1 MENSVNLSPLKNLRA
16 DVPAAVVVALVAMP
30 LCLGVALASGAP
42 LISGLIAGVMGGL
55 LVPLFSR
62 SHLAVSGPTPAI
74 VATVLVAMQVLPS
87 FSAFLLAVV
96 IAGGIQIVLG
106 IVRAGVVAYF
116 FPSAIIQGILSAIG
130 IIIILKQFPYAI
142 GFDLGEFGSQDFIS
156 AHGENTFSGVIAALA
171 HLEWGALL
179 ISVLTLSILIT
190 WDKVAVLR
198 KQTWLSGPL
207 MAVVFGTLLNAL
219 LLYAVPDLAVSGH
232 NLVNL
237 PIIHSFADL
246 RGMLQMP
253 DWGMIG
259 SKTVWVTAVALT
271 FIASLESLLS
281 IEAADKLD
289 IFKRRTPLDRELLG
303 QGIANVASGL
313 IGGLPVAA
321 VIVRSTANVAAGAR
335 TKASAFLHGLFLL
348 FAVLFLATLMNRI
361 PLAALASILI
371 FVGFKLAH
379 PSIFKRMFRLDKS
392 QYLPFVITIV
402 AILFSSLITGV
413 VVGLLAGVFFV
424 LKANYHSAIEIGR
437 EGFAYKIALH
447 REVTFVNK
455 ARLSH
460 ILERLP
466 KGAEVILD
474 GEHVGFIDHDVL
486 EVIRDF
492 ERSAP
497 LRGIRLREQGFDT
510 PVLMAPV

>member
-1 MENSVNLSPLKNLRA
+1 MENNVNLSPLKNLRA

-74 VATVLVAMQVLPS
+74 VATVLVAMQALPS

-96 IAGGIQIVLG
+96 IAGVIQIVLG
-106 IVRAGVVAYF
+106 VIRAGVVAYF
-116 FPSAIIQGILSAIG
+116 FPSAVIQGILSAIV

-171 HLEWGALL
+171 HLQWGALL
-179 ISVLTLSILIT
+179 ISLLTLSILIT

-219 LLYAVPDLAVSGH
+219 LLYTVPDLAVSGH

-289 IFKRRTPLDRELLG
+289 AFKRRTPLDRELLG

-348 FAVLFLATLMNRI
+348 FAVLFLATLMNQI

-379 PSIFKRMFRLDKS
+379 PGIFKRMFRLDKS
-392 QYLPFVITIV
+392 QYLPFIITIV
-402 AILFSSLITGV
+402 AILLSSLITGV

-437 EGFAYKIALH
+437 EGSAYKIALN

-466 KGAEVILD
+466 KGAEIILD

-497 LRGIRLREQGFDT
+497 LRGIRLREQGFDA
-510 PVLMAPV
+510 PVLKAPV

>member
-1 MENSVNLSPLKNLRA
+1 MGNNANLSPLKNLRA

-42 LISGLIAGVMGGL
+42 LISGLIAGVVGGL

-116 FPSAIIQGILSAIG
+116 FPSAVIQGILSAIG

-142 GFDLGEFGSQDFIS
+142 GFDLGEFGGQDFIS

-219 LLYAVPDLAVSGH
+219 LLYAVPELAVSDQ

-259 SKTVWVTAVALT
+259 SKSVWVTAVALT

-289 IFKRRTPLDRELLG
+289 TFKRRTPLDRELLG
-303 QGIANVASGL
+303 QGIANIASGL

-402 AILFSSLITGV
+402 AILLSSLITGV

-437 EGFAYKIALH
+437 EGSAYKIALN

-466 KGAEVILD
+466 KGAEIILD

-510 PVLMAPV
+510 PVLRAPV

>member
-30 LCLGVALASGAP
+30 LCLGVALASGTP
-42 LISGLIAGVMGGL
+42 LIAGLIAGIVGGV

-62 SHLAVSGPTPAI
+62 SQLAVSGPTPAI
-74 VATVLVAMQVLPS
+74 VATVLVAMQTLPS

-96 IAGGIQIVLG
+96 IAGVIQIVLG
-106 IVRAGVVAYF
+106 VIRAGVVAYF
-116 FPSAIIQGILSAIG
+116 FPSAVIQGILSAIG
-130 IIIILKQFPYAI
+130 IILILKQFPYAI
-142 GFDLGEFGSQDFIS
+142 GFDLGEFGSQDFIG
-156 AHGENTFSGVIAALA
+156 AHGENTFTAAVAALA

-179 ISVLTLSILIT
+179 VSVLALSILIT
-190 WDKVAVLR
+190 WDKVALLR

-207 MAVVFGTLLNAL
+207 MAVIFGTLLNTL
-219 LLYAVPDLAVSGH
+219 LLHTVPSLAVNGP
-232 NLVNL
+232 NLVSL
-237 PIIHSFADL
+237 PIIRSFADF
-246 RGMLQMP
+246 RDMLHMP

-259 SKTVWVTAVALT
+259 SKTVWVTAIALT

-289 IFKRRTPLDRELLG
+289 VFKRRTPLDRELLG
-303 QGIANVASGL
+303 QGIANVTSGL

-335 TKASAFLHGLFLL
+335 TKASAFLHGVFLL
-348 FAVLFLATLMNRI
+348 LAVLFLATLMNQI

-392 QYLPFVITIV
+392 QYLPFIITIV
-402 AILFSSLITGV
+402 AILFTSLIIGV

-437 EGFAYKIALH
+437 EGSAYKIALN

-466 KGAEVILD
+466 KGAEIILD

-510 PVLMAPV
+510 PVLRAPV

>member
-1 MENSVNLSPLKNLRA
+1 MENSVNLSPFKNLRA

-30 LCLGVALASGAP
+30 LCLGVALASGTP
-42 LISGLIAGVMGGL
+42 LIAGLIAGIMGGV

-62 SHLAVSGPTPAI
+62 SQLVVSGPTPAI
-74 VATVLVAMQVLPS
+74 VATVLVAMQTLPS

-96 IAGGIQIVLG
+96 IAGVIQIVLG
-106 IVRAGVVAYF
+106 VIRAGVVAYF
-116 FPSAIIQGILSAIG
+116 FPSAVIQGILSAIG
-130 IIIILKQFPYAI
+130 IILILKQFPYAI

-156 AHGENTFSGVIAALA
+156 AHGENTFTAVIAALA

-179 ISVLTLSILIT
+179 VSVLALSILIT
-190 WDKVAVLR
+190 WDKVALLR

-207 MAVVFGTLLNAL
+207 MAVIFGTLLNTL
-219 LLYAVPDLAVSGH
+219 LLHAVPSLAVSGP
-232 NLVNL
+232 NLVSL
-237 PIIHSFADL
+237 PIVRSFADL
-246 RGMLQMP
+246 RGMLQTP

-259 SKTVWVTAVALT
+259 SKTVWVTAIALT

-281 IEAADKLD
+281 VEAADKLD
-289 IFKRRTPLDRELLG
+289 AFKRRTPLDRELLS
-303 QGIANVASGL
+303 QGIANIASGL

-348 FAVLFLATLMNRI
+348 LAVLFLATLMNQI
-361 PLAALASILI
+361 PLAALAAILI

-379 PSIFKRMFRLDKS
+379 PSIFNRMFRLDKS
-392 QYLPFVITIV
+392 QYLPFIITIV
-402 AILFSSLITGV
+402 AILFTSLIIGV
-413 VVGLLAGVFFV
+413 VVGLLTGVFFV

-437 EGFAYKIALH
+437 EGSAYKIALN

-466 KGAEVILD
+466 KGAEIILD

-510 PVLMAPV
+510 PVLRAPV

>member
-1 MENSVNLSPLKNLRA
+1 MENSVNLSPFKNLRA

-30 LCLGVALASGAP
+30 LCLGVALASGTP
-42 LISGLIAGVMGGL
+42 LIAGLIAGIMGGV

-62 SHLAVSGPTPAI
+62 SQLVVSGPTPAI
-74 VATVLVAMQVLPS
+74 VATVLVAMQTLPS

-96 IAGGIQIVLG
+96 IAGVIQIVLG
-106 IVRAGVVAYF
+106 VIRAGVVAYF
-116 FPSAIIQGILSAIG
+116 FPSAVIQGILSAIG
-130 IIIILKQFPYAI
+130 IILILKQFPYAI

-156 AHGENTFSGVIAALA
+156 AHGENTFTAVIAALA

-179 ISVLTLSILIT
+179 VSVLALSILIT
-190 WDKVAVLR
+190 WDKVALLR

-207 MAVVFGTLLNAL
+207 MAVIFGTLLNTL
-219 LLYAVPDLAVSGH
+219 LLHAVPSLAVSGP
-232 NLVNL
+232 NLVSL
-237 PIIHSFADL
+237 PIVRSFADL
-246 RGMLQMP
+246 RGMLQTP

-259 SKTVWVTAVALT
+259 SKTVWVTAIALT

-281 IEAADKLD
+281 VEAADKLD
-289 IFKRRTPLDRELLG
+289 AFKRRTPLDRELLS
-303 QGIANVASGL
+303 QGIANIASGL

-348 FAVLFLATLMNRI
+348 LAVLFLATLMNQI
-361 PLAALASILI
+361 PLAALAAILI

-379 PSIFKRMFRLDKS
+379 PSIFNRMFRLDKS
-392 QYLPFVITIV
+392 QYLPFIITIV
-402 AILFSSLITGV
+402 AILFTSLIIGV
-413 VVGLLAGVFFV
+413 VVGLLTGVFFV

-437 EGFAYKIALH
+437 EGSAYKIALN

-466 KGAEVILD
+466 KGAEIILD

-492 ERSAP
+492 ERSA
-497 LRGIRLREQGFDT
+497 
-510 PVLMAPV
+510 

>member
-1 MENSVNLSPLKNLRA
+1 MENSVNLSPFKNLRA

-30 LCLGVALASGAP
+30 LCLGVALASGTP
-42 LISGLIAGVMGGL
+42 LIAGLIAGIMGGV

-62 SHLAVSGPTPAI
+62 SQLAVSGPTPAI
-74 VATVLVAMQVLPS
+74 VATVLVAMQTLPS

-96 IAGGIQIVLG
+96 IAGVIQIVLG
-106 IVRAGVVAYF
+106 VIRAGVVAYF
-116 FPSAIIQGILSAIG
+116 FPSAVIQGILSAIG
-130 IIIILKQFPYAI
+130 IILILKQFPYAI

-156 AHGENTFSGVIAALA
+156 AHGENTFTAVIAALA

-179 ISVLTLSILIT
+179 VSVLALSILIT
-190 WDKVAVLR
+190 WDKVALLR

-207 MAVVFGTLLNAL
+207 MAVIFGTLLNTL
-219 LLYAVPDLAVSGH
+219 LLHAVPSLAVSGP
-232 NLVNL
+232 NLVSL
-237 PIIHSFADL
+237 PIVRSFADL
-246 RGMLQMP
+246 RGMLQTP

-259 SKTVWVTAVALT
+259 SKTVWVTAIALT

-281 IEAADKLD
+281 VEAADKLD
-289 IFKRRTPLDRELLG
+289 AFKRRTPLDRELLS
-303 QGIANVASGL
+303 QGIANIASGL

-348 FAVLFLATLMNRI
+348 LAVLFLATLMNQI
-361 PLAALASILI
+361 PLAALAAILI

-379 PSIFKRMFRLDKS
+379 PSIFNRMFRLDKS
-392 QYLPFVITIV
+392 QYLPFIITIV
-402 AILFSSLITGV
+402 AILFTSLIIGV
-413 VVGLLAGVFFV
+413 VVGLLTGVFFV

-437 EGFAYKIALH
+437 EGSAYKIALN

-466 KGAEVILD
+466 KGAEIILD

-510 PVLMAPV
+510 PVLRAPV

>member
-116 FPSAIIQGILSAIG
+116 FPSAVIQGILSAIG

-190 WDKVAVLR
+190 WDKVAVLC

>member
-1 MENSVNLSPLKNLRA
+1 MGNNANLSPLKNLRA

-42 LISGLIAGVMGGL
+42 LISGLIAGVVGGL

-116 FPSAIIQGILSAIG
+116 FPSAVIQGILSAIG

-142 GFDLGEFGSQDFIS
+142 GFDLGEFGGQDFIS

-219 LLYAVPDLAVSGH
+219 LLYAVPELAVSDQ

-259 SKTVWVTAVALT
+259 SKSVWVTAVALT

-289 IFKRRTPLDRELLG
+289 TFKRRTPLDRELLG
-303 QGIANVASGL
+303 QGIANIASGL

-402 AILFSSLITGV
+402 AILLSSLITGV

-437 EGFAYKIALH
+437 EGSAYKIALN

-497 LRGIRLREQGFDT
+497 LREIRLREQGFDA
-510 PVLMAPV
+510 PVLKAPI

>member
-1 MENSVNLSPLKNLRA
+1 MKNGINLSPFKNLRA

-30 LCLGVALASGAP
+30 LCLGVALASGTP
-42 LISGLIAGVMGGL
+42 LIAGLIAGIMGGV

-62 SHLAVSGPTPAI
+62 SQLAVSGPTPAI
-74 VATVLVAMQVLPS
+74 VATVLVAMQTLPS

-96 IAGGIQIVLG
+96 IAGVIQIVLG
-106 IVRAGVVAYF
+106 MIRAGVVAYF
-116 FPSAIIQGILSAIG
+116 FPSAVIQGILSAIG
-130 IIIILKQFPYAI
+130 IILILKQFPYAI

-156 AHGENTFSGVIAALA
+156 AHGENTFTAVIAALA

-179 ISVLTLSILIT
+179 VSVLALSILIT
-190 WDKVAVLR
+190 WDKVALLR

-207 MAVVFGTLLNAL
+207 MAVIFGTLLNTL
-219 LLYAVPDLAVSGH
+219 LLHTVPSLAVNGP
-232 NLVNL
+232 NLVSL
-237 PIIHSFADL
+237 PIIRSFADL
-246 RGMLQMP
+246 RGMLHMP
-253 DWGMIG
+253 DWEMIG
-259 SKTVWVTAVALT
+259 SKTVWVTAIALT
-271 FIASLESLLS
+271 FITSLESLLS

-289 IFKRRTPLDRELLG
+289 IFKRRTPLDRELLS

-348 FAVLFLATLMNRI
+348 LAVLFLATLMNHI

-379 PSIFKRMFRLDKS
+379 PSIFTRMFRLDKS
-392 QYLPFVITIV
+392 QYLPFIITIV
-402 AILFSSLITGV
+402 AILFTSLIIGV
-413 VVGLLAGVFFV
+413 VVGLLTGVFFV

-437 EGFAYKIALH
+437 EGSAYKIALN

-497 LRGIRLREQGFDT
+497 LREIRLREQGFDA
-510 PVLMAPV
+510 PVLKAPV

>member
-1 MENSVNLSPLKNLRA
+1 MGNSANLSPLKNLRA

-42 LISGLIAGVMGGL
+42 LISGLIAGVVGGL

-116 FPSAIIQGILSAIG
+116 FPSAVIQGILSAIG

-142 GFDLGEFGSQDFIS
+142 GFDLGEFGGQDFIS

-219 LLYAVPDLAVSGH
+219 LLYAVPELAVSGQ

-259 SKTVWVTAVALT
+259 SKSVWVTAVALT

-289 IFKRRTPLDRELLG
+289 TYKRRTPLDRELLG
-303 QGIANVASGL
+303 QGIANIASGL

-402 AILFSSLITGV
+402 AILLSSLITGV

-437 EGFAYKIALH
+437 EGSAYKIALN

-510 PVLMAPV
+510 PVLKAPV

>member
-1 MENSVNLSPLKNLRA
+1 MANSVSTSPLKNLRA
-16 DVPAAVVVALVAMP
+16 DAPAAVVVALVAMP
-30 LCLGVALASGAP
+30 LCLGVALASGTP
-42 LISGLIAGVMGGL
+42 LIAGLIAGILGGM

-62 SHLAVSGPTPAI
+62 SQLAVSGPTPAI
-74 VATVLVAMQVLPS
+74 VATVLVAMQTLS
-87 FSAFLLAVV
+87 FPAFLLAVL
-96 IAGGIQIVLG
+96 IAGVIQIGLG
-106 IVRAGVVAYF
+106 IIRAGVIAYF
-116 FPSAIIQGILSAIG
+116 FPSAVIQGILSAIG

-142 GFDLGEFGSQDFIS
+142 GFDLGEFGSQDFVS
-156 AHGENTFSGVIAALA
+156 AHGENTFTGVIAALM

-179 ISVLTLSILIT
+179 ISVLALSILIT
-190 WDKVAVLR
+190 WDNVALLR
-198 KQTWLSGPL
+198 KQAWLSGPL
-207 MAVVFGTLLNAL
+207 MAVIFGTLLNTL
-219 LLYAVPDLAVSGH
+219 FVHVLPSLAVSGH

-237 PIIHSFADL
+237 PVIRSFADF
-246 RGMLQMP
+246 RGMLQLP

-259 SKTVWVTAVALT
+259 SKTVWVTAITLT

-289 IFKRRTPLDRELLG
+289 AFKRRTPLDRELLG

-313 IGGLPVAA
+313 VGGLPVAA

-348 FAVLFLATLMNRI
+348 LAVLFLAALMNRI

-379 PSIFKRMFRLDKS
+379 PSIFNRMLRLDKS
-392 QYLPFVITIV
+392 QYLPFMITIV
-402 AILFSSLITGV
+402 AILFTSLITGV
-413 VVGLLAGVFFV
+413 VVGLLTGVFFV

-437 EGFAYKIALH
+437 EGSTYKISLN

-455 ARLSH
+455 AKLSH

-474 GEHVGFIDHDVL
+474 GEQVGFIDHDVL

-492 ERSAP
+492 ERSAE
-497 LRGIRLREQGFDT
+497 LRNIRLREQGFDT
-510 PVLMAPV
+510 PVLMATV

>member
-1 MENSVNLSPLKNLRA
+1 MENSVNLSPFKNLRA

-30 LCLGVALASGAP
+30 LCLGVALASGTP
-42 LISGLIAGVMGGL
+42 LIAGLIAGIMGGV

-62 SHLAVSGPTPAI
+62 SQLAVSGPTPAI
-74 VATVLVAMQVLPS
+74 VATVLVAMQTLPS

-96 IAGGIQIVLG
+96 IAGVIQIVLG
-106 IVRAGVVAYF
+106 VIRAGVVAYF
-116 FPSAIIQGILSAIG
+116 FPSAVIQGILSAIG
-130 IIIILKQFPYAI
+130 IILILKQFPYAI

-156 AHGENTFSGVIAALA
+156 AHGENTFTAVIAALA

-179 ISVLTLSILIT
+179 VSVLALSILIT
-190 WDKVAVLR
+190 WDKLALLR
-198 KQTWLSGPL
+198 KQAWLSGPL
-207 MAVVFGTLLNAL
+207 MAVIFGTLLNTL
-219 LLYAVPDLAVSGH
+219 LLHAVPSLAVSGP
-232 NLVNL
+232 NLVSL
-237 PIIHSFADL
+237 PIVRSFADL
-246 RGMLQMP
+246 RGMLQTP

-259 SKTVWVTAVALT
+259 SKTVWVTAIALT

-281 IEAADKLD
+281 VEAADKLD
-289 IFKRRTPLDRELLG
+289 AFKRRTPLDRELLS
-303 QGIANVASGL
+303 QGIANIASGL

-348 FAVLFLATLMNRI
+348 LAVLFLATLMNQI
-361 PLAALASILI
+361 PLAALAAILI

-379 PSIFKRMFRLDKS
+379 PSIFNRMFRLDKS
-392 QYLPFVITIV
+392 QYLPFIITIV
-402 AILFSSLITGV
+402 AILFTSLIIGV
-413 VVGLLAGVFFV
+413 VVGLLTGVFFV

-437 EGFAYKIALH
+437 EGSAYKIALN

-497 LRGIRLREQGFDT
+497 LRGIRLREQGFDA
-510 PVLMAPV
+510 PVLKAPV

>member
-1 MENSVNLSPLKNLRA
+1 MGNSANLSPLKNLRA

-42 LISGLIAGVMGGL
+42 LISGLIAGVVGGL

-116 FPSAIIQGILSAIG
+116 FPSAVIQGILSAIG

-142 GFDLGEFGSQDFIS
+142 GFDLGEFGGQDFIS

-219 LLYAVPDLAVSGH
+219 LLYAVPELAVSDQ

-259 SKTVWVTAVALT
+259 SKSVWVTAVALT

-289 IFKRRTPLDRELLG
+289 TYKRRTPLDRELLG
-303 QGIANVASGL
+303 QGIANIASGL

-402 AILFSSLITGV
+402 AILLSSLITGV

-437 EGFAYKIALH
+437 EGSAYKIALN

-466 KGAEVILD
+466 KGAEIILD

-510 PVLMAPV
+510 PVLRAPV

>member
-30 LCLGVALASGAP
+30 LCLGVALASGTP
-42 LISGLIAGVMGGL
+42 LIAGLIAGIVGGV

-62 SHLAVSGPTPAI
+62 SQLAVSGPTPAI
-74 VATVLVAMQVLPS
+74 VATVLVAMQTLPS
-87 FSAFLLAVV
+87 FSAFLLAVL
-96 IAGGIQIVLG
+96 IAGVIQIVLG
-106 IVRAGVVAYF
+106 VIRAGVVAYF
-116 FPSAIIQGILSAIG
+116 FPSAVIQGILSAIG
-130 IIIILKQFPYAI
+130 IILILKQFPYAI

-156 AHGENTFSGVIAALA
+156 AHGENTFTAVIAALA

-179 ISVLTLSILIT
+179 VSVLALSILIT
-190 WDKVAVLR
+190 WDKVALLR

-207 MAVVFGTLLNAL
+207 MAVVFGTLLNTL
-219 LLYAVPDLAVSGH
+219 LLHAVPSLAVSGP
-232 NLVNL
+232 NLVSL
-237 PIIHSFADL
+237 PIIRSLADL
-246 RGMLQMP
+246 RGMLQTP

-259 SKTVWVTAVALT
+259 SKTVWVTAIALT

-289 IFKRRTPLDRELLG
+289 VFKRRTPLDRELLS

-348 FAVLFLATLMNRI
+348 LAVLFLATLMNQI

-379 PSIFKRMFRLDKS
+379 PSIFERMFRLDKS
-392 QYLPFVITIV
+392 QYLPFIITIV
-402 AILFSSLITGV
+402 AILFTSLIIGV
-413 VVGLLAGVFFV
+413 VVGLLTGVFFV

-437 EGFAYKIALH
+437 EGSAYKIALN

-497 LRGIRLREQGFDT
+497 LREIRLREQGFDA
-510 PVLMAPV
+510 PVLKAPV

>member
-1 MENSVNLSPLKNLRA
+1 MGNNANLSPLKNLRA

-42 LISGLIAGVMGGL
+42 LISGLIAGVVGGL

-116 FPSAIIQGILSAIG
+116 FPSAVIQGILSAIG

-142 GFDLGEFGSQDFIS
+142 GFDLGEFGGQDFIS

-219 LLYAVPDLAVSGH
+219 LLYAVPELAVSDQ

-259 SKTVWVTAVALT
+259 SKSVWVTAVALT

-289 IFKRRTPLDRELLG
+289 TFKRRTPLDRELLG
-303 QGIANVASGL
+303 QGIANIASGL

-402 AILFSSLITGV
+402 AILLSSLITGV

-437 EGFAYKIALH
+437 EGSAYKIALN

-510 PVLMAPV
+510 PVLRAPV

>member
-116 FPSAIIQGILSAIG
+116 FPSAVIQGILSAIG

-289 IFKRRTPLDRELLG
+289 IFKRRTPLDRELLS

-437 EGFAYKIALH
+437 EGSAYKIALN

-497 LRGIRLREQGFDT
+497 LREIRLREQGFDA
-510 PVLMAPV
+510 PVLKAPV

>member
-1 MENSVNLSPLKNLRA
+1 MENSANLSPLKNLRA

-42 LISGLIAGVMGGL
+42 LISGLIAGVVGGL

-116 FPSAIIQGILSAIG
+116 FPSAVIQGILSAIG

-142 GFDLGEFGSQDFIS
+142 GFDLGEFGGQDFIS

-219 LLYAVPDLAVSGH
+219 LLYAVPELAVSDQ

-259 SKTVWVTAVALT
+259 SKSVWVTAVALT

-289 IFKRRTPLDRELLG
+289 TFKRRTPLDRELLG
-303 QGIANVASGL
+303 QGIANIASGL

-402 AILFSSLITGV
+402 AILLSSLITGV

-437 EGFAYKIALH
+437 EGSAYKIALN

-497 LRGIRLREQGFDT
+497 LRGIRLREQGFDA
-510 PVLMAPV
+510 PVLKAPV

>member
-1 MENSVNLSPLKNLRA
+1 MENSANLSPLKNLRA

-42 LISGLIAGVMGGL
+42 LISGLIAGVVGGL

-116 FPSAIIQGILSAIG
+116 FPSAVIQGILSAIG

-142 GFDLGEFGSQDFIS
+142 GFDLGEFGGQDFIS

-219 LLYAVPDLAVSGH
+219 LLYAVPELAVSDQ

-259 SKTVWVTAVALT
+259 SKSVWVTAVALT

-289 IFKRRTPLDRELLG
+289 TYKRRTPLDRELLG
-303 QGIANVASGL
+303 QGIANIASGL

-402 AILFSSLITGV
+402 AILLSSLITGV

-437 EGFAYKIALH
+437 EGSAYKIALN

-466 KGAEVILD
+466 KGAEIILD

-510 PVLMAPV
+510 PVLRAPV

>member
-1 MENSVNLSPLKNLRA
+1 MENSVNLSPFKNLRA

-30 LCLGVALASGAP
+30 LCLGVALASGTP
-42 LISGLIAGVMGGL
+42 LIAGLIAGIMGGV

-62 SHLAVSGPTPAI
+62 SQLAVSGPTPAI
-74 VATVLVAMQVLPS
+74 VATVLVAMQTLPS

-96 IAGGIQIVLG
+96 IAGVIQIVLG
-106 IVRAGVVAYF
+106 VIRAGVVAYF
-116 FPSAIIQGILSAIG
+116 FPSAVIQGILSAIG
-130 IIIILKQFPYAI
+130 IILILKQFPYAI

-156 AHGENTFSGVIAALA
+156 AHGENTFTAVIAALA

-179 ISVLTLSILIT
+179 VSVLALSILIT
-190 WDKVAVLR
+190 WDKVALLR

-207 MAVVFGTLLNAL
+207 MAVIFGTLLNTL
-219 LLYAVPDLAVSGH
+219 LLHAVPSLAVSGP
-232 NLVNL
+232 NLVSL
-237 PIIHSFADL
+237 PIIRSFADL
-246 RGMLQMP
+246 RGMLQTP

-259 SKTVWVTAVALT
+259 SKTVWVTAIALT

-281 IEAADKLD
+281 VEAADKLD
-289 IFKRRTPLDRELLG
+289 AFKRRTPLDRELLS
-303 QGIANVASGL
+303 QGIANIASGL

-348 FAVLFLATLMNRI
+348 LAVLFLATLMNQI
-361 PLAALASILI
+361 PLAALAAILI

-379 PSIFKRMFRLDKS
+379 PSIFNRMFRLDKS
-392 QYLPFVITIV
+392 QYLPFIITIV
-402 AILFSSLITGV
+402 AILFTSLIIGV
-413 VVGLLAGVFFV
+413 VVGLLTGVFFV

-437 EGFAYKIALH
+437 EGSAYKIALN

-466 KGAEVILD
+466 KGAEIILD

-510 PVLMAPV
+510 PVLRAPV

>member
-1 MENSVNLSPLKNLRA
+1 MENSANLSPLKNLRA

-42 LISGLIAGVMGGL
+42 LISGLIAGVVGGL

-116 FPSAIIQGILSAIG
+116 FPSAVIQGILSAIG

-142 GFDLGEFGSQDFIS
+142 GFDLGEFGGQDFIS

-219 LLYAVPDLAVSGH
+219 LLYAVPELAVSDQ

-259 SKTVWVTAVALT
+259 SKSVWVTAVALT

-289 IFKRRTPLDRELLG
+289 TYKRRTPLDRELLG
-303 QGIANVASGL
+303 QGIANIASGL

-402 AILFSSLITGV
+402 AILLSSLITGV

-437 EGFAYKIALH
+437 EGSAYKIALN

-510 PVLMAPV
+510 PVLRAPV

>member
-1 MENSVNLSPLKNLRA
+1 MEHSVNLSPFKNLRA

-30 LCLGVALASGAP
+30 LCLGVALASGTP
-42 LISGLIAGVMGGL
+42 LIAGLIAGVMGGL

-62 SHLAVSGPTPAI
+62 SQLAVSGPTPAI
-74 VATVLVAMQVLPS
+74 VATVLLAMQTLPG
-87 FSAFLLAVV
+87 FSALLLAVV
-96 IAGGIQIVLG
+96 IAGGIQMVLG
-106 IVRAGVVAYF
+106 AIRAGVVAYF
-116 FPSAIIQGILSAIG
+116 FPSAVIQGILSAIG

-142 GFDLGEFGSQDFIS
+142 GFDLGEFGSQDFVGT
-156 AHGENTFSGVIAALA
+156 HGENTFTGVIAALS

-179 ISVLTLSILIT
+179 VSVLALSVLIT

-207 MAVVFGTLLNAL
+207 MAVILGTLLNTL
-219 LLYAVPDLAVSGH
+219 FLYAAPDLAVSGH

-237 PIIHSFADL
+237 PTIRSLADL
-246 RGMLQMP
+246 QGMLQMP

-259 SKTVWVTAVALT
+259 SKAVWVTAIALT
-271 FIASLESLLS
+271 FVTSLESLLS

-289 IFKRRTPLDRELLG
+289 VFKRRTPLDRELLG
-303 QGIANVASGL
+303 QGIANIASGL

-348 FAVLFLATLMNRI
+348 LAVLFLATLLNQI
-361 PLAALASILI
+361 PLAALAAILI

-379 PSIFKRMFRLDKS
+379 PSIFRRMFRLDKS
-392 QYLPFVITIV
+392 QYLPFMITIV
-402 AILFSSLITGV
+402 AILFTSLITGV
-413 VVGLLAGVFFV
+413 IIGLLAGIFFV

-437 EGFAYKIALH
+437 EGPAYKIALN

-474 GEHVGFIDHDVL
+474 GEHVSFIDHDVL

-492 ERSAP
+492 ERSAA
-497 LRGIRLREQGFDT
+497 LREIRLREQGFDA
-510 PVLMAPV
+510 PVLKALI

>member
-1 MENSVNLSPLKNLRA
+1 MNQSINLSPLKNLRA
-16 DVPAAVVVALVAMP
+16 DAPAAVVVALVAMP
-30 LCLGVALASGAP
+30 LCLGVALASGTP
-42 LISGLIAGVMGGL
+42 LIAGLIAGIMGGV

-62 SHLAVSGPTPAI
+62 SPLAVSGPTPAI
-74 VATVLVAMQVLPS
+74 VATLLVAMETLHS
-87 FSAFLLAVV
+87 FPALLLAVV
-96 IAGGIQIVLG
+96 IAGGIQIILALL
-106 IVRAGVVAYF
+106 RAGVVAYF
-116 FPSAIIQGILSAIG
+116 FPSAVIQGILSAIG

-142 GFDLGEFGSQDFIS
+142 GFDIGEFGNQDFFD
-156 AHGENTFSGVIAALA
+156 AHGENTFSAVIAALA
-171 HLEWGALL
+171 HVEWGALL
-179 ISVLTLSILIT
+179 VSVLALVILIV
-190 WDKVAVLR
+190 WDKIAVLR

-207 MAVVFGTLLNAL
+207 MAVVFGTLLNVLFVHAL
-219 LLYAVPDLAVSGH
+219 PGLAIDKS

-237 PIIHSFADL
+237 PEIRSLADL

-259 SKTVWVTAVALT
+259 SKTVWMTAIAIT

-281 IEAADKLD
+281 TEASDKLD
-289 IFKRRTPLDRELLG
+289 PFKRRTPLDRELLG
-303 QGIANVASGL
+303 QGVANIASGL

-335 TKASAFLHGLFLL
+335 TRASAFLHGIFLL
-348 FAVLFLATLMNRI
+348 LAVLFLATLMNHI

-379 PSIFKRMFRLDKS
+379 PKIFQKMFKLDKS
-392 QYLPFVITIV
+392 QYLPFLITIV
-402 AILFSSLITGV
+402 AILFTSLITGV
-413 VVGLLAGVFFV
+413 VIGLLAGIFFV
-424 LKANYHSAIEIGR
+424 LKANYHSAIDIGR
-437 EGFAYKIALH
+437 EGNAYKISLN

-466 KGAEVILD
+466 RDAEVILD
-474 GEHVGFIDHDVL
+474 GKKVRFIDHDVL

-492 ERSAP
+492 ERAAE
-497 LRGIRLREQGFDT
+497 LKNIQLREQNFDT
-510 PVLMAPV
+510 PILKAPV

>member
-1 MENSVNLSPLKNLRA
+1 MGNSANLSPLKNLRA

-42 LISGLIAGVMGGL
+42 LISGLIAGVVGGL

-116 FPSAIIQGILSAIG
+116 FPSAVIQGILSAIG

-142 GFDLGEFGSQDFIS
+142 GFDLGEFGGQDFIS
-156 AHGENTFSGVIAALA
+156 THGENTFSGVIAALA

-219 LLYAVPDLAVSGH
+219 LLYAVPELAVSGQ

-259 SKTVWVTAVALT
+259 SKSVWVTAVALT

-289 IFKRRTPLDRELLG
+289 TYKRRTPLDRELLG
-303 QGIANVASGL
+303 QGIANIASGL

-402 AILFSSLITGV
+402 AILLSSLITGV

-437 EGFAYKIALH
+437 EGSAYKIALN

-466 KGAEVILD
+466 KGAEIILD

-510 PVLMAPV
+510 PVLRAPV